1 MLLKNFGVPSGKLW
15 KFNFRMDYGHQ
26 GGKNMFEKFDV
37 SLPVIKDIMFDIR
50 DYGAVGDGVTS
61 NTQMFKDA
69 ICAAAECGGRVLV
82 PDGIWLTGPI
92 ELLSGVELHLS
103 DNALITFSKNKEEYP
118 LIVTDYEG
126 IKRIRT
132 QSMIYADNAKD
143 IAITGKGTI
152 DGNGHKWRPVKQF
165 KMTKRQWNELLEK
178 SPYVIESSE
187 GGVWVPTK
195 TVFDGRNAGEY
206 YPDDEEALEKAS
218 QYYDFYRPVMVS
230 LRHCSRVLIE
240 DVTLENSPA
249 WNVHPY
255 FCHDLTVRNA
265 VISNPYYAQNGDG
278 IDVDSCERVEIHHC
292 SFNVGDDGICIK
304 SGKNKEARK
313 ILGPS
318 KDIYIHNCYVGFS
331 HGGFVIGSE
340 MSRGVSNVLVEDC
353 TFVNSDVGVRI
364 KSALGRGG
372 IVENIEIRRVN
383 MLNIKEEAVILNMD
397 YVHNIMDYVVEDEKT
412 GNDEDVNT
420 MVSVDIEAKELCSR
434 YVARVVKNIRLA
446 PSPKWMQ
453 QRLMTAGIRPINN
466 IVDITNYVMEEYG
479 QPMHA
484 YDLDTIAGKK
494 IIVRRA
500 EDGEK

>member
-1 MLLKNFGVPSGKLW
+1 MFG
-15 KFNFRMDYGHQ
+15 
-26 GGKNMFEKFDV
+26 KFDV

-206 YPDDEEALEKAS
+206 YPDPE
-218 QYYDFYRPVMVS
+218 RPS
-230 LRHCSRVLIE
+230 ERSE
-240 DVTLENSPA
+240 GTA
-249 WNVHPY
+249 G
-255 FCHDLTVRNA
+255 TV
-265 VISNPYYAQNGDG
+265 G
-278 IDVDSCERVEIHHC
+278 E
-292 SFNVGDDGICIK
+292 
-304 SGKNKEARK
+304 
-313 ILGPS
+313 
-318 KDIYIHNCYVGFS
+318 
-331 HGGFVIGSE
+331 
-340 MSRGVSNVLVEDC
+340 
-353 TFVNSDVGVRI
+353 
-364 KSALGRGG
+364 GRQTA
-372 IVENIEIRRVN
+372 E
-383 MLNIKEEAVILNMD
+383 VIL
-397 YVHNIMDYVVEDEKT
+397 E
-412 GNDEDVNT
+412 
-420 MVSVDIEAKELCSR
+420 
-434 YVARVVKNIRLA
+434 
-446 PSPKWMQ
+446 
-453 QRLMTAGIRPINN
+453 
-466 IVDITNYVMEEYG
+466 
-479 QPMHA
+479 
-484 YDLDTIAGKK
+484 
-494 IIVRRA
+494 
-500 EDGEK
+500 

>member
-218 QYYDFYRPVMVS
+218 QYYDFYRPVKVS

-240 DVTLENSPA
+240 DVTLENS
-249 WNVHPY
+249 
-255 FCHDLTVRNA
+255 DR
-265 VISNPYYAQNGDG
+265 
-278 IDVDSCERVEIHHC
+278 
-292 SFNVGDDGICIK
+292 K
-304 SGKNKEARK
+304 S
-313 ILGPS
+313 
-318 KDIYIHNCYVGFS
+318 
-331 HGGFVIGSE
+331 
-340 MSRGVSNVLVEDC
+340 
-353 TFVNSDVGVRI
+353 
-364 KSALGRGG
+364 
-372 IVENIEIRRVN
+372 
-383 MLNIKEEAVILNMD
+383 
-397 YVHNIMDYVVEDEKT
+397 VV
-412 GNDEDVNT
+412 
-420 MVSVDIEAKELCSR
+420 
-434 YVARVVKNIRLA
+434 
-446 PSPKWMQ
+446 
-453 QRLMTAGIRPINN
+453 
-466 IVDITNYVMEEYG
+466 
-479 QPMHA
+479 
-484 YDLDTIAGKK
+484 
-494 IIVRRA
+494 
-500 EDGEK
+500 

>member
-331 HGGFVIGSE
+331 YGGFVIGSE

-412 GNDEDVNT
+412 GNDEDIPVFRDIRIIDCQCIGAKK
-420 MVSVDIEAKELCSR
+420 SV
-434 YVARVVKNIRLA
+434 VVKDLKAHKPTI
-446 PSPKWMQ
+446 
-453 QRLMTAGIRPINN
+453 
-466 IVDITNYVMEEYG
+466 
-479 QPMHA
+479 
-484 YDLDTIAGKK
+484 YDVKVVGCNFMDYEGSQLSRD
-494 IIVRRA
+494 
-500 EDGEK
+500 